1 MLSLKESN
9 DVIIDLI
16 RSENPFS
23 VTRLGNAISLFSI
36 NYDKNKKKNIDEL
49 NNILKLVTNWD
60 GIYYDS
66 LEVANAYAIKYN
78 KALETSDRLAIFPE
92 LCKPQHDYYIEK
104 YNLNTVCNRV
114 LEPFYLC
121 LEDIVPWTHF
131 LSNKKV
137 LIIHPFIESF
147 KKQID
152 NKFNMFKDKSIFLKE
167 QQFIFYKPFQS
178 LAGLRPHNN
187 WLETFKIM
195 CNDIKNLDF
204 DIALLGC
211 GGYGVPLCDFIK
223 TKLNK
228 SAIYVG
234 GGLQLLFGVMGQR
247 WENNEMWKKIISEN
261 NCSFIKPSG
270 NEIIKHK
277 EIVEGGCYW

>member
-16 RSENPFS
+16 RSEKPFS
-23 VTRLGNAISLFSI
+23 VTRLGYNESVFSI
-36 NYDKNKKKNIDEL
+36 YFDKQIKENML
-49 NNILKLVTNWD
+49 LKLLKAND
-60 GIYYDS
+60 MCAGIYYDS
-66 LEVANAYAIKYN
+66 LEVVNAYAIEYN
-78 KALETSDRLAIFPE
+78 KALENSDRLAIFPE
-92 LCKPQHDYYIEK
+92 LYKPMQDYYITK
-104 YNLNTVCNRV
+104 YNLNTVYNRV

-131 LSNKKV
+131 LSNKKI

-152 NKFNMFKDKSIFLKE
+152 NNFNMFKDKQIFLKDQE
-167 QQFIFYKPFQS
+167 FIFYKPFQS

-211 GGYGVPLCDFIK
+211 GGYGVPLCNFIK

-261 NCSFIKPSG
+261 NCNFIKPSG

>member
-16 RSENPFS
+16 KNEKPFS
-23 VTRLGNAISLFSI
+23 VTRLGNAISLLSI
-36 NYDKNKKKNIDEL
+36 NYDKNKNNNIDKLSNVL
-49 NNILKLVTNWD
+49 NLATNWD

-66 LEVANAYAIKYN
+66 LEMVNAYAIKYN
-78 KALETSDRLAIFPE
+78 KALENSDRLATFPE

-104 YNLNTVCNRV
+104 YNLNTVHNRV
-114 LEPFYLC
+114 LEPFYIC
-121 LEDIVPWTHF
+121 LEDNIPWTHF
-131 LSNKKV
+131 LLNKKV

-147 KKQID
+147 KKQIE
-152 NKFNMFKDKSIFLKE
+152 NNFSIFSDKSIFLE
-167 QQFIFYKPFQS
+167 GQEFIFYKPFQS

-187 WLETFKIM
+187 WLETFQIM
-195 CNDIKNLDF
+195 CNDISKLDF

-223 TKLNK
+223 SKLNK

-247 WENNEMWKKIISEN
+247 WENNELWKKIISEN
-261 NCSFIKPSG
+261 NCTFIKPSG

>member
-16 RSENPFS
+16 RNERPFS
-23 VTRLGNAISLFSI
+23 VTRLGYNESVFSI
-36 NYDKNKKKNIDEL
+36 YFDKQIEENIR
-49 NNILKLVTNWD
+49 LKLLKANSIYA

-66 LEVANAYAIKYN
+66 LEVANKYAIEYN
-78 KALETSDRLAIFPE
+78 KALENSDILAIFPE
-92 LCKPQHDYYIEK
+92 LYKPMQDYFIAK
-104 YNLNTVCNRV
+104 YNLNNVYNRV

-131 LSNKKV
+131 LANKKI

-147 KKQID
+147 KKQIEND
-152 NKFNMFKDKSIFLKE
+152 FKIFKDKQIFLKDQE
-167 QQFIFYKPFQS
+167 FIFYKTFQS

-187 WLETFKIM
+187 WLETYKIM
-195 CNDIKNLDF
+195 CNDISKLDF

-211 GGYGVPLCDFIK
+211 GGYGVPLCNFIK

-261 NCSFIKPSG
+261 NCNFIKPSG
-270 NEIIKHK
+270 NEIVKHK